1 MTKQSLIN
9 RLFSFFSKKE
19 VEKIVETKAKQE
31 GYITP
36 LEAKGMIEK
45 AGGRFF
51 TVEFNK
57 KTTGSPRKMNSQV
70 IKGEAFDKNLVRVK
84 EASKAKHN
92 PQDCIRQFDV
102 NTLTSIKIKGETF
115 KICGK

>member
-57 KTTGSPRKMNSQV
+57 KTTGSPRKMNCQV
-70 IKGEAFDKNLVRVK
+70 IKGEAFDKNLIRVK

-102 NTLTSIKIKGETF
+102 NTLTSLKIKGQTY
-115 KICGK
+115 KVC